1 MIVFEELT
9 RLIKEK
15 DLLNKYHLKRIGV
28 FGSVLYKENPN
39 DIDLYIEEFNDYKD
53 LIGLKSEIE
62 ELMGKEVDIV
72 IERYA
77 SPIIVF
83 RARKELKYVAW

>member
-1 MIVFEELT
+1 MIVFEKLT

>member
-1 MIVFEELT
+1 MIVFEKLT
-9 RLIKEK
+9 RLIKEN

-53 LIGLKSEIE
+53 LIGLKGEIE

-83 RARKELKYVAW
+83 RARKELKYVA